1 MGKKSDSKQSKGGT
15 CSEAANATTTVK
27 GCNHVKGRH
36 ILCAKLSRIQ
46 EVHEELLSG
55 FGHNYNYAT
64 DGGKGIKQFS
74 ALAEKYSECSS
85 AKKGG
90 DLGWF
95 PRGKMVPEF
104 QQVAFNLPKGGLSA
118 PFKTCHGYH
127 IVLVED
133 RKT

>member
-1 MGKKSDSKQSKGGT
+1 MGKKGESKQAKGGAS
-15 CSEAANATTTVK
+15 SEGSSAPPVK
-27 GCNHVKGRH
+27 GCNHIKGRH

-46 EVHEELLSG
+46 EAHENLVST
-55 FGHNYNYAT
+55 FGHNYNYST
-64 DGGKGIKQFS
+64 DGGKGIKHFS
-74 ALAEKYSECSS
+74 ELAEKYSECSS
-85 AKKGG
+85 GKKGG

-95 PRGKMVPEF
+95 CRGKMVPEF

-118 PFKTCHGYH
+118 VFKTCHGYH

>member
-1 MGKKSDSKQSKGGT
+1 MGKKGDSKQSKGGAVST
-15 CSEAANATTTVK
+15 EGEPTSVK

-36 ILCAKLSRIQ
+36 ILCVKQSRVNEI
-46 EVHEELLSG
+46 HETLVSE
-55 FGHNYNYAT
+55 FGHNYDYTA
-64 DGGKGIKQFS
+64 DGGKGLKQFIM
-74 ALAEKYSECSS
+74 LAEKYSECSS
-85 AKKGG
+85 SKKGG

-127 IVLVED
+127 VVLVED